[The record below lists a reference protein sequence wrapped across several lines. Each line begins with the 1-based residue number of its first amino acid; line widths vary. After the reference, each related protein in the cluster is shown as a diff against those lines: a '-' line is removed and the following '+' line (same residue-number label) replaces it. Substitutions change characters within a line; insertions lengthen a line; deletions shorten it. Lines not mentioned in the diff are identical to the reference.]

1 MGTTLAVLVENKPGV
16 MARVSGLFRRRG
28 FNIESIS
35 VGVTN
40 NPEISRMTLVV
51 EGDERKVEQV
61 KKQLNKLVDVIKII
75 DLPSRD
81 SVERELALVK
91 VKADAKDRSEIIQIV
106 DTFRARI
113 VDVAAKTL
121 TVEVTGDDEK
131 INAMVQLLSR
141 FGVEELVK
149 AGKIAMVRG
158 SKSQGRD
165 TSARPPLAP

>member
-91 VKADAKDRSEIIQIV
+91 VKADAKDRSEIMQIV

-158 SKSQGRD
+158 SKQS
-165 TSARPPLAP
+165 